1 MRPIHTLAALAGL
14 SLIAACSGP
23 APEPETAPE
32 TAQQASEETA
42 QADAEAEAAGLPG
55 VDIYIAPLSWVGNIP
70 AIGTLTNA
78 TARPGYDNQP
88 AFTEDGT
95 GFYFTSG
102 DSEHTDIWR
111 CSLDCSVRTQIT
123 DTPDAGE
130 YSPRPTPAGGAA
142 SGDAML
148 PKGGFGV
155 VVEVDSEC
163 SGGGASAVVPLLP

>member
-14 SLIAACSGP
+14 SLIAACSDP
-23 APEPETAPE
+23 APEPEAADGPDAMEDTAAP
-32 TAQQASEETA
+32 QQAAEDAA
-42 QADAEAEAAGLPG
+42 QADAEAETAGLPG

-70 AIGTLTNA
+70 AIGALTNA

-111 CSLDCSVRTQIT
+111 CSLDCTCLLYTS
-123 DTPDAGE
+123 P
-130 YSPRPTPAGGAA
+130 SPRDLSTSRMP
-142 SGDAML
+142 S
-148 PKGGFGV
+148 
-155 VVEVDSEC
+155 
-163 SGGGASAVVPLLP
+163 SA

>member
-1 MRPIHTLAALAGL
+1 MRPIHTLAVLAGL
-14 SLIAACSGP
+14 SLIAACSDP
-23 APEPETAPE
+23 APEPEAADGPDAMEDTAAP
-32 TAQQASEETA
+32 QQAAEDAA
-42 QADAEAEAAGLPG
+42 QADAEAETAGLPG

-111 CSLDCSVRTQIT
+111 CSLDCTVRTQIT

-130 YSPRPTPAGGAA
+130 YSPRPTPAGGALSYIYQA
-142 SGDAML
+142 
-148 PKGGFGV
+148 PGGY
-155 VVEVDSEC
+155 
-163 SGGGASAVVPLLP
+163 GG